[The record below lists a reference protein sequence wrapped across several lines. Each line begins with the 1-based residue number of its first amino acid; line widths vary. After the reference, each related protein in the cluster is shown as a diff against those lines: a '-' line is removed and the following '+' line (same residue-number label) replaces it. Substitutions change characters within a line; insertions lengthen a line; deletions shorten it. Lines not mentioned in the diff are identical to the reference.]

1 MSPNIACMKPTF
13 PQQLPLPSGFGPNST
28 ATEAL
33 AGRSLRGL
41 TAIVTGGASGL
52 GLETTR
58 VFAAAGARVFVPVR
72 SPERARVAL
81 AGFAGDVTIASL
93 DLLNP
98 GSIERFAQTFV
109 AMAQPLHMLVLSAGV
124 MASPL
129 VRDAR
134 GFEQQFAANHLG
146 HFHLT
151 QLLWPTLLR
160 AADFGAQAARVV
172 SVSSR
177 GHSIAPVDFDDP
189 HFQSRPYDPWQ
200 AYGQSKTA
208 NVQFAVGLDA
218 RGMACNVRAFALHP
232 GTILTNL
239 ARHLSS
245 DELLAHGVPPGSGPG
260 FVPQGLAA
268 GQGGDF
274 KTLPQ
279 GAATSVWCAV
289 SPQLEGRG
297 GLYCEDV
304 DIART
309 ADADEPLGA
318 PGVRPWAVDRASAER
333 LWSISED
340 MTGARMIRRSDS

>member
-1 MSPNIACMKPTF
+1 
-13 PQQLPLPSGFGPNST
+13 
-28 ATEAL
+28 
-33 AGRSLRGL
+33 
-41 TAIVTGGASGL
+41 
-52 GLETTR
+52 
-58 VFAAAGARVFVPVR
+58 VFAAAGARVVVPVR
-72 SPERARVAL
+72 SPERARGAI
-81 AGFAGDVTIASL
+81 AEIAGDVTIASL
-93 DLLNP
+93 DLLDP
-98 GSIERFAQTFV
+98 GSIERFAQTFL
-109 AMAQPLHMLVLSAGV
+109 ATEQPLQMLVLSAGV

-151 QLLWPTLLR
+151 QLLWPALLR
-160 AADFGAQAARVV
+160 AADSRAQAARVV

-177 GHSIAPVDFDDP
+177 GHSIAPVNFDDP
-189 HFQSRPYDPWQ
+189 NFLRRPYDPWQ

-218 RGMACNVRAFALHP
+218 RGLGCNVRAFALHP

-245 DELLAHGVPPGSGPG
+245 DELLAHGVPRGSSPG
-260 FVPQGLAA
+260 FVPKGLAA

-274 KTLPQ
+274 KTLAQ

-304 DIART
+304 DIARI
-309 ADADEPLGA
+309 ADADEAPGA
-318 PGVRPWAVDRASAER
+318 PGVRSWAIDRASAER

-340 MTGARMIRRSDS
+340 MTGARMIGESAS